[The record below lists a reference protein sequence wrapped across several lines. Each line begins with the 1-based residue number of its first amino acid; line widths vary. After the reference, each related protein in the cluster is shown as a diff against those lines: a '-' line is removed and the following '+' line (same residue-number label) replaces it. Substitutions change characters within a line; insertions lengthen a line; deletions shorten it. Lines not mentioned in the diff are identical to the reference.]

1 MIMPRRP
8 RLASLAL
15 GALLAL
21 TTLTAVSDVAFA
33 QDAEEG
39 EAPPPAPDKPD
50 PGATM
55 KLVMAY
61 ALALAGLGVVGV
73 AVAETLKNNVPY
85 PAAKFGM
92 VNMLRTQPNNA
103 EIMCRTMPGTF
114 YEAIGA
120 AFKTAALIGPADL
133 ALYQSA
139 TRPSYDGGA
148 IGVNTKWKTAFGKAK
163 LGGMAAGG
171 GLALVAS
178 GGVLPIPVILLV
190 LLVVAG
196 LVRLMIHKAEIERT
210 LMLARAEII
219 PELDAALASGRYI
232 FPPRP
237 EQ

>member
-1 MIMPRRP
+1 MTMPRRP

-21 TTLTAVSDVAFA
+21 TALAAVSDVAFA
-33 QDAEEG
+33 QEAEEG
-39 EAPPPAPDKPD
+39 EATPPAPDKPD
-50 PGATM
+50 PGAAM

-61 ALALAGLGVVGV
+61 ALALAGVGVVGV

-92 VNMLRTQPNNA
+92 INMLRTQPNNA
-103 EIMCRTMPGTF
+103 EILCRTMPGTF
-114 YEAIGA
+114 YEALGA
-120 AFKTAALIGPADL
+120 AFKTAAMIGPADVT
-133 ALYQSA
+133 LYQTA
-139 TRPSYDGGA
+139 TRPAYDGGA
-148 IGVNTKWKTAFGKAK
+148 IGVNTKWKTALGKAK
-163 LGGMAAGG
+163 LGGMAAAG

-178 GGVLPIPVILLV
+178 GGVLPVPVVLLV
-190 LLVVAG
+190 LLVVGG
-196 LVRLMIHKAEIERT
+196 LVRLYIHKAAIERT

-237 EQ
+237 QP